1 MFSTEA
7 QSAYLILQAQARNT
21 HDDYT
26 LERIDRALDEI
37 VRNLSKTDPP
47 EHQVRSALAN
57 AGKVM
62 ANRRR
67 LAPVVSHEDLVTDVD
82 AREDGYDVVE
92 LRSWLETAPL
102 PSPARTLLVALAAGA
117 DAKDLAAQ
125 QDVPVQRIRERIA
138 RARKSARA
146 DYWATAVAA

>member
-7 QSAYLILQAQARNT
+7 ETAILILQAQSRKAS
-21 HDDYT
+21 DLYT
-26 LERIDRALDEI
+26 QDRIDRALDEI
-37 VRNLSKTDPP
+37 VRNPSKTNPP

-67 LAPVVSHEDLVTDVD
+67 VAPVVSHEDLVIEVD

-92 LRSWLETAPL
+92 LRYWLETAPL
-102 PSPARTLLVALAAGA
+102 SSPARTLLLALAAGA
-117 DAKDLAAQ
+117 DANDLAAQ
-125 QDVPVQRIRERIA
+125 HDVPVQRIRERIA
-138 RARKSARA
+138 RARKNARA
-146 DYWATAVAA
+146 DYLTTAVAA